1 MVHFL
6 KLKSLVSLTD
16 FSLFMYI
23 QHLACRSTTEKLH
36 FLRFML
42 AVKGA
47 DPGLTSLRPFAMEVW
62 SNFNL
67 PHGKRMCQLTRMQMF
82 KCVFQP

>member
-6 KLKSLVSLTD
+6 EIEESGEFDRFLS
-16 FSLFMYI
+16 FMYI
-23 QHLACRSTTEKLH
+23 QHLACRSTT
-36 FLRFML
+36 
-42 AVKGA
+42 ACSKGA
-47 DPGLTSLRPFAMEVW
+47 DPGLHFSLTFCYGSLVH
-62 SNFNL
+62 FNL